1 MLMRRAMVICRTV
14 LMLRTMLVVIP
25 GLLVAG
31 MALASGEHGGDHTS
45 VGNADIDRTIR
56 VQAGDM
62 WFDPQGL
69 RVAPGE
75 TIRFE
80 IVNVG
85 SLEHEFVI
93 GDTHAQAAHRE
104 MMQEMGGGHE
114 MHGMSGAGHDHGMGS
129 VTIMPGETAELVWTA
144 PDNAD
149 DLQYVCHIPGH
160 YEAGMSG
167 SVELQR

>member
-1 MLMRRAMVICRTV
+1 MLMRRAMVIGRTV

-104 MMQEMGGGHE
+104 MMQEMGGGHD
-114 MHGMSGAGHDHGMGS
+114 MHGMSGAGHDHGMAA
-129 VTIMPGETAELVWTA
+129 VTIMPGETAELFWTA

>member
-14 LMLRTMLVVIP
+14 LMRRTMLVVIP

-31 MALASGEHGGDHTS
+31 MALASGEHGGDHSS

-62 WFDPQGL
+62 WFDPQEL

-80 IVNVG
+80 IVNAG

-93 GDTHAQAAHRE
+93 GDAHAQAAHRE
-104 MMQEMGGGHE
+104 MMQEMGGGHD
-114 MHGMSGAGHDHGMGS
+114 MHEMSGAGHDGDMAS

-149 DLQYVCHIPGH
+149 DLQYACNIPGH

-167 SVELQR
+167 GVELQR